1 MMKANIAIIAVA
13 ASLAGSA
20 VAHAKTPCGDTTKVE
35 RGDSL
40 SSIAERCDISEGT
53 LLQANPNIDG
63 SGDLRVGATVNTTTM
78 ANRTGDRLRS
88 FAHGVSSGISR
99 LASEVGSSV
108 DDLLDKNPDLKQR
121 LSSVGDKLTG
131 ESVTRKIKLTMTPQQ
146 GPTGANVD
154 LAVSGLPA
162 KAAVVIGA
170 GRPGQ
175 SYTVLDHAK
184 ASEDG
189 TINAKLAVPTWA
201 SAKQDLVF
209 VVAADDGD
217 WTIRSAKFDVQ

>member
-1 MMKANIAIIAVA
+1 MKTPIAIIAVA
-13 ASLAGSA
+13 AGLIGS
-20 VAHAKTPCGDTTKVE
+20 VAAQAKTSCGDTTPVL
-35 RGDSL
+35 RGDTL
-40 SSIAERCDISEGT
+40 SSIAERCDISEGN

-63 SGDLRVGATVNTTTM
+63 SGDLRVGAEVKTITR

-88 FAHGVSSGISR
+88 LAHGVSNGISR

-108 DDLLDKNPDLKQR
+108 DDLLDKNPDLKHR
-121 LSSVGDKLTG
+121 LGSVGDKLAG
-131 ESVTRKIKLTMTPQQ
+131 EAATRKMKLTMTPLQ
-146 GPTGANVD
+146 GPAGGSVHLSA
-154 LAVSGLPA
+154 SGLPA
-162 KAAVVIGA
+162 NAALAIGA

-184 ASEDG
+184 ASADG
-189 TINAKLAVPTWA
+189 TVSAKLDVPTWA
-201 SAKQDLVF
+201 TAKQDLVF